1 MNMELRI
8 SFAKSIVFVVY
19 TIAVTS
25 GCTNF
30 DHPLPWSH
38 SPLHEELPGSWHAV
52 HESEPP
58 MPIEVTMNEDGSLS
72 VDMAVTDTDESP
84 GSDSSESSGSEVH
97 RVSFQGDVLAFN
109 DVHVLQ
115 IDMRTYKEH
124 SREEKE
130 QDSSDRDGYRFLR
143 IVSEEGSMV
152 FQQIDIELFA
162 RYAAEELVV
171 EGTTLTDAEFAN
183 CINQRIRSGI
193 AIGVIADLLKERPSN
208 WLSADELR
216 ELERELKEIENHT
229 VDPYQQLQKMREC
242 IVHKLPGE
250 LLGRLFISDPN
261 VSFSGETIRVVKVK

>member
-8 SFAKSIVFVVY
+8 PFAKSIVFVVY

-30 DHPLPWSH
+30 EHPLPWSH
-38 SPLHEELPGSWHAV
+38 SPIHEELPGSWYAV
-52 HESEPP
+52 DESEPP
-58 MPIEVTMNEDGSLS
+58 LPIEITMSESGSLL
-72 VDMAVTDTDESP
+72 VDMAFIDTDESRE
-84 GSDSSESSGSEVH
+84 SDSSESSGSKVH

-124 SREEKE
+124 AREDKE
-130 QDSSDRDGYRFLR
+130 QDTSDRDGYRFLR
-143 IVSEEGSMV
+143 VVSEKDSTV
-152 FQQIDIELFA
+152 FQQIDIDLFA

-171 EGTTLTDAEFAN
+171 EGTTLTDSEFAS
-183 CINQRIRSGI
+183 CVNQRIRSGI
-193 AIGVIADLLKERPSN
+193 AISVIADLLKERPTN

-216 ELERELKEIENHT
+216 ELEKELKEFENHT
-229 VDPYQQLQKMREC
+229 VDPYHQLQQMREC
-242 IVHKLPGE
+242 IVYKLPGE
-250 LLGRLFISDPN
+250 LLGQLFISDPD